1 MVVVHDGPEIHD
13 SAKENLILGKAK
25 LKAAINAVKASNR
38 LQLLFF
44 TGYLNRKEDS
54 TTKRVTSD
62 KPKEKK
68 TTKFV

>member
-1 MVVVHDGPEIHD
+1 MVDSPEIHD

-38 LQLLFF
+38 LQLLNENF
-44 TGYLNRKEDS
+44 TGYLNRTEDS